1 MNALQ
6 RSQAA
11 AKSKRSLGI
20 RLPAPASE
28 QAAKDEQSEFPAASK
43 RLTAALTAEEVNG
56 IEPVAAEDA
65 ANFGIKPLANLDN
78 HDPGTN
84 DTAVA
89 VLGSTEYNRQV
100 VEQQRLIAEAH
111 LRDPQ
116 RIADA
121 ISGKLDLNLTCEGC
135 GKSGPEAGMIVARA
149 KGSPSRTAGGIGP
162 WHPDCA
168 TKHGAKPYAG
178 RGYTDGHHNAE
189 ARRSIIELDAQMAT
203 LNKETDDMTKTKTA
217 TKTVPSDLRDHLQ
230 DLAAGRKTAGPAEY
244 DKNEKAA
251 ATVAERVEKVKAAK
265 APKAEKGMSL
275 STQARLAFV
284 NDSVGKLTVSDVRK
298 GVGDSWDR
306 QVRDSLRRLAAAG
319 EIATEK
325 PEGGKEVFFALATTE
340 APSLVETA
348 SPEDA

>member
-11 AKSKRSLGI
+11 AKSKAFS
-20 RLPAPASE
+20 
-28 QAAKDEQSEFPAASK
+28 
-43 RLTAALTAEEVNG
+43 AEEVNG
-56 IEPVAAEDA
+56 IEPMSTEDA
-65 ANFGIKPLANLDN
+65 ANFGIEQAEQSGPSDEDVA
-78 HDPGTN
+78 
-84 DTAVA
+84 TAVA
-89 VLGSTEYNRQV
+89 ALK
-100 VEQQRLIAEAH
+100 AEMESPEFA
-111 LRDPQ
+111 
-116 RIADA
+116 AA
-121 ISGKLDLNLTCEGC
+121 LDLNLTCEGC

-149 KGSPSRTAGGIGP
+149 KGSPSHTAGGIGP

-178 RGYTDGHHNAE
+178 RGYTDGHHNQE
-189 ARRSIIELDAQMAT
+189 ARRAIIELDAQMVV

-244 DKNEKAA
+244 DKNEAA
-251 ATVAERVEKVKAAK
+251 AATKTVAERVEKVKAAK